1 MAKSTDNQKEE
12 RCIRSLKD
20 PSSFYNATL
29 KDFVTSASLF
39 FFNALLFST
48 DFLMNDASTWL
59 QNPSF
64 QKAKAVVSSLKVVN
78 DCAERGIAL
87 ASSFNS
93 SLTKS
98 EEEKQYLLQIV
109 AQHRKEFPDAKKST
123 VLNSLQIE
131 HLKDSKSSD

>member
-64 QKAKAVVSSLKVVN
+64 QKAKEVVSSLKVVN